1 MVERITEP
9 YLKARLCLWLAEQG
23 AETILVSV
31 DGAEP
36 DPDGFRRELLAH
48 GWVHEEEARSKAAW
62 TGSYSNPHESCL
74 IHSVAQPGLDVLATC
89 PSGSWVAECK
99 GEPTP
104 AGIKA
109 GGDLTST
116 YTALGQL
123 LIGGGKLNPAP
134 TRLLLA
140 IPESERMAK
149 FISEAAANPLLC
161 QANITIILVSRD
173 GTVREVS

>member
-23 AETILVSV
+23 AETILVSI

-36 DPDGFRRELLAH
+36 DPDGFRRELLTH
-48 GWVHEEEARSKAAW
+48 GWVHEEETRSKAAW
-62 TGSYSNPHESCL
+62 TGCYMSPDEQHVIN
-74 IHSVAQPGLDVLATC
+74 SVARPGLDVVAKL
-89 PSGSWVAECK
+89 PSGRWVAECK

-123 LIGGGKLNPAP
+123 LIGGGRLNPAP

-161 QANITIILVSRD
+161 QANIKIVLVGRD
-173 GTVREVS
+173 GSVREVG